1 MAVGNDP
8 KRVMLRV
15 AIDMRPLSEPN
26 SGIARYARELVGALT
41 QLPDIEP
48 HLMFKQPPRLALAP
62 GTTVDTCVTPLWLH
76 RHVPNYVTTNNIQVF
91 HGTNFVLPWSKRC
104 AHVVTV
110 HDMTLL
116 RQTVHHSL
124 RNLLSTGLQML
135 LTLASADQIIAV
147 SHRTAREFGN
157 MFPRL
162 ASRTT
167 VISHGVGPSFCPGT
181 EADRVAARLHFNSG
195 RRFLLT
201 LGRQD
206 TRKNLES
213 VIRAFAK
220 HKDDVLRNHDLLIV
234 GPTGNATARLASEIA
249 ANGLGMRVRV
259 LGAVSEAELPQLLRA
274 ADMLVHASLAEG
286 FGLPVLEA
294 MACGTPVITVP
305 DPAVLEYATGVVYN
319 ATGYSATAIA
329 QAISLAMDGSNRRET
344 AVADGIKRA
353 SDATWAHAALK
364 TANVYR
370 DAALRPHK
378 SGRWGILQ

>member
-1 MAVGNDP
+1 MAAGRDRERG
-8 KRVMLRV
+8 KLRV
-15 AIDMRPLSEPN
+15 AIDMRPLCEPD
-26 SGIARYARELVGALT
+26 SGIARYVRELAGALA
-41 QLPDIEP
+41 QLPDVDI
-48 HLMFKQPPRLALAP
+48 HLMFKHPPQMPPNP
-62 GTTVDTCVTPLWLH
+62 GTTVDTSATPLWLH
-76 RHVPNYVTTNNIQVF
+76 RHVPNYVTANNIQVF

-104 AHVVTV
+104 GHVVTV

-116 RQTVHHSL
+116 RNAVHHSF

-147 SHRTAREFGN
+147 SHRTAGEFGSL
-157 MFPRL
+157 FPRL

-167 VISHGVGPSFCPGT
+167 VISHGVSPSFCPGT
-181 EADRVAARLHFNSG
+181 EADRVAARQHFNAG

-213 VIRAFAK
+213 VIRAFAEVK
-220 HKDDVLRNHDLLIV
+220 EDALRNHDLLIV
-234 GPTGNATARLASEIA
+234 GPTGNATARLASEIT

-259 LGAVSEAELPQLLRA
+259 LGPVSEARLPQLLRA

-305 DPAVLEYATGVVYN
+305 DPAILEYATGVAYT
-319 ATGYSATAIA
+319 ASGYSASAIA
-329 QAISLAMDGSNRRET
+329 QTIRLAFDGSHPWAT
-344 AVADGIKRA
+344 PVAEGIKRA
-353 SDATWAHAALK
+353 SNASWTQAALK
-364 TANVYR
+364 TAHLYCEAAVTSSKR
-370 DAALRPHK
+370 ALR
-378 SGRWGILQ
+378 GIG